1 MKIQIKVKCLT
12 YKGGSGDSKDVI
24 ELTDST
30 FESMVLG
37 SDDIW
42 LVEFFAPWCGK
53 FKLKFCVSIWKVC
66 ILMNTGV
73 HLTQYLVEN

>member
-1 MKIQIKVKCLT
+1 MLIIFIFLQ
-12 YKGGSGDSKDVI
+12 KGGSGDSKDVV

-53 FKLKFCVSIWKVC
+53 SEYSFGVYVS
-66 ILMNTGV
+66 
-73 HLTQYLVEN
+73 